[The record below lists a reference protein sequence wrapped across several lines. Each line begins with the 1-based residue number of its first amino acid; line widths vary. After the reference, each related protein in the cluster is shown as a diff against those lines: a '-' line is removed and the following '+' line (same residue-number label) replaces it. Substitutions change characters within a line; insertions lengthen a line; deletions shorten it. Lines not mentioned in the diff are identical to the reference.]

1 MKFNRRMRRAEAK
14 KMAKETGLTVS
25 DVWPHFRDWKQPQAA
40 GDGELAA
47 DTVAIASDAFA
58 AEPKTCTTTSA
69 IQPGRLLGS
78 DRCREIRLRKEL
90 EERRKRTR
98 EAILALVIIAAVLAA
113 AAIISFCK

>member
-1 MKFNRRMRRAEAK
+1 MRRAEAK

-25 DVWPHFRDWKQPQAA
+25 EVWPHFRDWKQPQAA

-58 AEPKTCTTTSA
+58 AEPKTSTTTSA

-78 DRCREIRLRKEL
+78 DRCREIRLQQERK
-90 EERRKRTR
+90 ERRKRTW
-98 EAILALVIIAAVLAA
+98 EVIMMILSFIAAAFAIVAIVAKFTAA
-113 AAIISFCK
+113 F